1 MNKLGRADRIK
12 ASNAGRKN
20 RLVMGHK
27 NQGFGLGLRNQHAV
41 ERIFVRQRQ
50 TPRLL
55 GMKGRNR
62 KRLKPRL
69 FDQIQKII
77 WRFQLTQALL
87 NRKAPKRSPRSRTPR
102 SLHPSTEPQPSL
114 LSDHCLE
121 ATTTQRAYRAKAASF
136 THPKQCG
143 DHDRLT
149 LPCQLTEF

>member
-27 NQGFGLGLRNQHAV
+27 NQAFGLGLRNQHAV

-50 TPRLL
+50 TPCLL
-55 GMKGRNR
+55 SMKGRNR

-77 WRFQLTQALL
+77 WRFLLTQALL
-87 NRKAPKRSPRSRTPR
+87 NRNLPNAR
-102 SLHPSTEPQPSL
+102 
-114 LSDHCLE
+114 
-121 ATTTQRAYRAKAASF
+121 RAHEHLVRCILQQNHNRVF
-136 THPKQCG
+136 
-143 DHDRLT
+143 
-149 LPCQLTEF
+149 